1 MQENKNQRQQE
12 EDMQSRNQQ
21 EDMQSRKQQEDMQS
35 RNQQGDMQSRK
46 QQDSKNTDAEQRARE
61 KQLEEYRKQQRMAK
75 TMRHGPGRNQ
85 VAEKPKNFKGSF
97 GKLMCYIGR
106 YRFAVILVMI
116 FAVLSTIF
124 SVLGPKIMGHAT
136 TELAEGLMRKIQG
149 TGGIDFE
156 KIGKI
161 LIFTLGLYLAS
172 AGFSFI
178 QGWIMTSVSQK
189 VAYRMRREISEKID
203 RMPMKYFE
211 SRPYGDVLSRITNDV
226 DTLGTGLNQSIT
238 MIISSLATIVG
249 VVVMMLTI
257 SPLMTLIAVVV
268 IPVSGS
274 LVAFIVKKSQKYFIR
289 QQDSLGIINGQIEED
304 FSGQLVIKAF
314 NREQIVLNDFNST
327 NRDLYDSAWKS
338 QFISGVMMPVM
349 NFISYLGYAGVA
361 ISGGLLAIRGV
372 IGVGDIQAF
381 IQYVGNIKQPLAQ
394 LAQVM
399 NQVQSMTAAAER
411 VFEFLEEEEED
422 PARITQAE
430 GKSESSGTRESCE
443 NGKYFGTGEQGE
455 QSGSF
460 ATIGTGDIR
469 GEVDF
474 EHVRFGYNPDQ
485 IVIKDFSAHVKP
497 GQKIAIV
504 GPTGA
509 GKTTIVKLLMR
520 FYDVN
525 SGTIRLDGRDIREID
540 RHELRQY
547 FSMVLQDT
555 WLFSGTIREN
565 IRYGRLDAT
574 DEEVE
579 KAAKAA
585 HVDHFIRTLPG
596 GYDMVLNEDATNVSQ
611 GQKQLLTIAR
621 AMLAD
626 RRLLI
631 LDEATS
637 SVDTRT
643 EQLIQSAM
651 DRLMKGRTSFVIAH
665 RLSTIRNADLI
676 LVLNHGDIVEQ
687 GTHEELL
694 AKNGF
699 YADLYNSQ
707 FAV

>member
-1 MQENKNQRQQE
+1 MQNKYGKNKPSGFGRGSE
-12 EDMQSRNQQ
+12 EEAAKRA
-21 EDMQSRKQQEDMQS
+21 K
-35 RNQQGDMQSRK
+35 
-46 QQDSKNTDAEQRARE
+46 EQ
-61 KQLEEYRKQQRMAK
+61 QLEEFRKRQRASAPK
-75 TMRHGPGRNQ
+75 HGPGRNQ
-85 VAEKPKNFKGSF
+85 VVEKPKDFRGSF
-97 GKLMCYIGR
+97 GKLLRYMGR
-106 YRFAVILVMI
+106 YKAAVFAVMI
-116 FAVLSTIF
+116 FAAASTVF
-124 SVLGPKIMGHAT
+124 NVFGPKIMGHAT
-136 TELAEGLMRKIQG
+136 TELAQGLMRKVQG
-149 TGGIDFE
+149 TGGIDFG
-156 KIGKI
+156 KIGRI
-161 LIFTLGLYLAS
+161 LLWTLGLYLAS
-172 AGFSFI
+172 AVFSLV
-178 QGWIMTSVSQK
+178 QGWIMTTVSQK
-189 VAYRMRREISEKID
+189 VAYRMRREIAEKID

-238 MIISSLATIVG
+238 MIITSIATLVG

-257 SPLMTLIAVVV
+257 SPVMTLIAVVV
-268 IPVSGS
+268 IPVSGV
-274 LVAFIVKKSQKYFIR
+274 LVAFIVKKSQKYFMR
-289 QQDSLGIINGQIEED
+289 QQESLGMINGQIEED

-314 NREQIVLNDFNST
+314 NRENVVLSEFGKT
-327 NRDLYDSAWKS
+327 NNDLYDSAWKS

-361 ISGGLLAIRGV
+361 ISGGMLAIRGV

-394 LAQVM
+394 MAQVL

-411 VFEFLEEEEED
+411 VFEFLDEKEETQL
-422 PARITQAE
+422 PAGQNAAEAQENESVENTSQTSGQGAAAGGRNDAGAE
-430 GKSESSGTRESCE
+430 GQTAGRNECAEQAGLPGKISG
-443 NGKYFGTGEQGE
+443 K
-455 QSGSF
+455 
-460 ATIGTGDIR
+460 
-469 GEVDF
+469 VDF
-474 EHVRFGYNPDQ
+474 DHVRFGYNPDQ
-485 IVIKDFSAHVKP
+485 IIIHDFTAHVEP

-525 SGTIRLDGRDIREID
+525 SGSISLDGRDIRRFD
-540 RHELRQY
+540 RHELREH
-547 FSMVLQDT
+547 FAMVLQDT

-565 IRYGRLDAT
+565 IRYGRLNAT

-579 KAAKAA
+579 AAAKAA
-585 HVDHFIRTLPG
+585 YVDHFIRTLPG
-596 GYDMVLNEDATNVSQ
+596 GYDLVLNEDATNVSQ

-626 RRLLI
+626 RSVLI

-694 AKNGF
+694 AKEGF

-707 FAV
+707 FAQAAEA